1 MKFIS
6 SFIIAVFIFSTAVI
20 IEEFIE
26 SIKVKNKWDFI
37 YLIILIIVAALL
49 YFHILEGFEQQ
60 IKTYKNL
67 TKDKKSCKLKGR

>member
-26 SIKVKNKWDFI
+26 SIKVKNKRDFI
-37 YLIILIIVAALL
+37 YLIMLIIVASLL
-49 YFHILEGFEQQ
+49 YLHILEGELN
-60 IKTYKNL
+60 IWT
-67 TKDKKSCKLKGR
+67 

>member
-26 SIKVKNKWDFI
+26 SIKVKNKRDFM
-37 YLIILIIVAALL
+37 YLIMLIIVAVLL
-49 YFHILEGFEQQ
+49 YFNILEGELN
-60 IKTYKNL
+60 I
-67 TKDKKSCKLKGR
+67 

>member
-26 SIKVKNKWDFI
+26 SIKVRNKRDFI
-37 YLIILIIVAALL
+37 YLIMLIIVAVLL
-49 YFHILEGFEQQ
+49 YLHILEGELN
-60 IKTYKNL
+60 IWT
-67 TKDKKSCKLKGR
+67 

>member
-26 SIKVKNKWDFI
+26 SIKVKNKRDFV
-37 YLIILIIVAALL
+37 YLIMLIIVAALL
-49 YFHILEGFEQQ
+49 YFNILEGELN
-60 IKTYKNL
+60 I
-67 TKDKKSCKLKGR
+67 

>member
-26 SIKVKNKWDFI
+26 SIKVRNKRDFI
-37 YLIILIIVAALL
+37 YLIMLIIVAVLL
-49 YFHILEGFEQQ
+49 YLHILEGELN
-60 IKTYKNL
+60 I
-67 TKDKKSCKLKGR
+67 